1 MRISDWSSDVCSSD
15 LLRTPERGDVVV
27 PKRFEVAIFQLAAAT
42 LTLGAY
48 PQLVL
53 VVAVPA
59 LGLPA
64 LAIRIATMDRFPLI
78 DHQHADRHAAVHV
91 QPLYGAARAA
101 VGINSDP
108 GIPWRAPPL
117 HRSPLPVLVGK

>member
-64 LAIRIATMDRFPLI
+64 LAIRIATMERFHLI
-78 DHQHADRHAAVHV
+78 DQQHADRHPAVHV
-91 QPLYGAARAA
+91 QPLYWADRDTLGIIVSAGTTGAA
-101 VGINSDP
+101 
-108 GIPWRAPPL
+108 APP
-117 HRSPLPVLVGK
+117 PLSHPHF